1 MRIKYEGTETERE
14 HANSSAFLSTVCRS
28 FDLSVRRHGGLV
40 VGSDIV
46 ADHLICFSTKNE
58 GNEGGLGD
66 EHSVHQRYV
75 DEAHTE
81 PAAVGDN
88 RSGGTFMGEEE
99 RYVRNIQGNA
109 TVVLHRCLHTVCI

>member
-1 MRIKYEGTETERE
+1 MRIKYEGNEMERE
-14 HANSSAFLSTVCRS
+14 HANSSAFPSTVRKS
-28 FDLSVRRHGGLV
+28 FDLSVRRHGLV

-46 ADHLICFSTKNE
+46 AEHLICFSTRNE

-66 EHSVHQRYV
+66 EHFANQRCV
-75 DEAHTE
+75 DEGHTE

-109 TVVLHRCLHTVCI
+109 TVVLHRCLYTVCI